1 MSITGDAQLFPILG
15 GYSREDVRSIY
26 KWEKLPQKSTI
37 PWWLAEIAYVEYSRR
52 YGCSQS
58 LERIAERGG
67 FGREEL
73 LALLSPAAKKAYE
86 RILI

>member
-1 MSITGDAQLFPILG
+1 MTDDARTFPIQG
-15 GYSREDVRSIY
+15 GYIEKNARSIY
-26 KWEKLPQKSTI
+26 GWGKLPQKSTI
-37 PWWLAEIAYVEYSRR
+37 PWWLAEIAYAEYSRR

-58 LERIAERGG
+58 LERMAERGG

-73 LALLSPAAKKAYE
+73 LALLSPAAKKACE